1 MNILNENELKQL
13 NEWKRCFSTKPTF
26 KTLTNED
33 AANMAE
39 WTAYLMNALDA
50 FGSEYFVVS
59 SIGMLKSGKSTL
71 INLLARSKNASPTG
85 FGFDTTLRPALVT
98 CTEEP
103 KGAIEVWLPNDP
115 EKQLTKVS
123 LNEVFLC
130 LRKVRKPDDIK
141 GASCHVYPLTPA
153 NLENALCKAVLEA
166 DNNMLPCEPVMVVV
180 KVPRNSESPLSSEIV
195 LLDTPGLDSGLSNW
209 TKESSERY
217 SWIIDNSDLLL
228 FLQSSVAPLNR
239 NATTILHD
247 IHAKSPNTPVWLV
260 QNEMCAKPWL
270 PPERITEENTKQRT
284 QAARM
289 FNTVSRVFKQVY
301 ANLGK
306 ADSAVFDDTLGGK
319 LKKEL
324 LNESQFGSLEQNVK
338 DDLIRNIGPIRRR
351 NCIEAVKRESQ
362 TMLDGLNEI
371 VGKLDVQRQAMKSRM
386 DALVRFKSQF
396 RDYLL
401 DTPHDSNS
409 LIADEVKLVSN
420 GHFNPARYRKELH
433 YQHDFGFT
441 GKEKTYSS
449 RKLQEI
455 IIGERDFLLDR
466 IKTDIRAI
474 TTDDFA
480 LTLRRNGER
489 KNNLCKYAHEAF
501 RDFALSMLRDKD
513 VEFGN
518 GFSAEEGETLIRS
531 IVERLQIPKLQDSF
545 FVNVDEVASEVTV
558 SVKKLNDWRNVV
570 WELRKRNADEAKAV
584 FTDYF
589 NSTTEAG
596 PFAKMID
603 AISEKIRG
611 AIAEWM
617 NVTVFDTLRDEFIK
631 QVDIELEKRLSDG
644 KASASMIVQD
654 ISTVKS
660 FVGKCEDLEEK
671 LKRF

>member
-1 MNILNENELKQL
+1 MNILNENELKTIDTM
-13 NEWKRCFSTKPTF
+13 KRNINTSAAFQ
-26 KTLTNED
+26 TLPDED
-33 AANMAE
+33 AANIAD
-39 WTAYLMNALDA
+39 WTSCLLNALDA

-59 SIGMLKSGKSTL
+59 GIGMLKSGKSTL
-71 INLLARSKNASPTG
+71 VNLLARNKNASPTG
-85 FGFDTTLRPALVT
+85 FGFDTTLRPALIT
-98 CTEEP
+98 CTGEP
-103 KGAIEVWLPNDP
+103 QGKIEIWLPSNAD
-115 EKQLTKVS
+115 QNMTKAT

-130 LRKVRKPDDIK
+130 LRGVKKSTDVKN
-141 GASCHVYPLTPA
+141 ATCHQYPLTPA

-166 DNNMLPCEPVMVVV
+166 DQNMLPCEPVMVVV

-247 IHAKSPNTPVWLV
+247 IHSKSPNTPVWLV

-306 ADSAVFDDTLGGK
+306 ADSAIFDDTLGGK
-319 LKKEL
+319 LRKEL
-324 LNESQFGSLEQNVK
+324 LLDSQFGSLEQNVK

-351 NCIEAVKRESQ
+351 NCIEAVKRENKA
-362 TMLDGLNEI
+362 MLDGLTEI
-371 VGKLDVQRQAMKSRM
+371 IGKLDVQRQAMKNRI
-386 DALVRFKSQF
+386 DALARFKSQF
-396 RDYLL
+396 RDYVL
-401 DTPHDSNS
+401 DTPHDTSN
-409 LIADEVKLVSN
+409 LAADEIKLVSN
-420 GHFNPARYRKELH
+420 GHFTPAKYRKELH

-441 GKEKTYSS
+441 RKEKTYSS
-449 RKLQEI
+449 SKLQEI
-455 IIGERDFLLDR
+455 IIGERESLLDR

-489 KNNLCKYAHEAF
+489 RNNLCKYAHETF
-501 RDFALSMLRDKD
+501 RDFALSMLRDKG

-584 FTDYF
+584 FADYF
-589 NSTTEAG
+589 NSTTESG
-596 PFAKMID
+596 PFAEMIE
-603 AISEKIRG
+603 AISEKIRE
-611 AIAEWM
+611 AVAEWM
-617 NVTVFDTLRDEFIK
+617 NVTVFDTLRTDFIK
-631 QVDIELEKRLSDG
+631 GIDMKLEQRLNLDQEKMNALIG
-644 KASASMIVQD
+644 D
-654 ISTVKS
+654 CSTVQLMFGRCKELS
-660 FVGKCEDLEEK
+660 NQLQDF
-671 LKRF
+671 